1 MEKVAHRIESGC
13 CHTPMTLARTWATR
27 RCDQRRTATSA
38 SPDQYPGEHKALRDI
53 AEVVSITSVFPQT
66 VVETCIVHL
75 IRNSLVASA
84 RITKALLIP
93 MFRMQ
98 FDDLAFLGGRRAFH
112 PSDVGI
118 HLIFGIEY

>member
-1 MEKVAHRIESGC
+1 V
-13 CHTPMTLARTWATR
+13 
-27 RCDQRRTATSA
+27 
-38 SPDQYPGEHKALRDI
+38 RDI